1 MSILTHNKLQV
12 FLLQFF
18 NLVLF
23 GSLQFKKVV
32 NILLLLV
39 MQKSDW
45 LEQ

>member
-12 FLLQFF
+12 FLLQFS

-23 GSLQFKKVV
+23 RSLQLKKVV

-39 MQKSDW
+39 SATI
-45 LEQ
+45 